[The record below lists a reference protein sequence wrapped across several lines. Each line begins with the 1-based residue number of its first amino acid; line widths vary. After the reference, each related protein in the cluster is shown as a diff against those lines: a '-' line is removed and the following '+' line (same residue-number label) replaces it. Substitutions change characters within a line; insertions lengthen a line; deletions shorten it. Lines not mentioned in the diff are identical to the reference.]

1 MENLL
6 NVRNIKEICSM
17 KIIPL
22 KEGNFSASKTKDFTL
37 LTEENFDK
45 VGGIKM
51 SVQPFLIITE
61 NDHILL
67 DAGIGWKNESG
78 TTVISEI
85 LKRENIHP
93 DQITKLLLSHLH
105 KDHIDGA
112 VTVTDNGFKATFPDA
127 QIYIQKRELDFAME
141 KKGNPSF
148 DFTILEQLVQLPNI
162 TWMEED
168 EGQITD
174 EISYEVVGG
183 HTPFMQV
190 FWIRENG
197 ETAFYGA
204 DDLPQASYLK
214 YHVAYKSDFDGRKAM
229 ELRLK
234 WEKEAKENRWKV
246 LLYHDLERNVIE
258 IKKKNGLNFIKPF
271 INIKFRRNIEFLS
284 DPVFPVLYR
293 LRCYKNTS
301 CNFLS
306 GHIELK
312 VNTKDQ
318 FRIFKGR
325 LYSG

>member
-1 MENLL
+1 MD
-6 NVRNIKEICSM
+6 VRNIKEICNM

-61 NDHILL
+61 NDYILL

-105 KDHIDGA
+105 KDHIEGA
-112 VTVTDNGFKATFPDA
+112 VTVTDNDFEATFPNA

-141 KKGNPSF
+141 NKGNPSF
-148 DFTILEQLVQLPNI
+148 DFTILEQLIQLPDI
-162 TWMEED
+162 IWMDED
-168 EGQITD
+168 QGQITD

-190 FWIRENG
+190 FWIKENG

-234 WEKEAKENRWKV
+234 WEKEAKENHWKV
-246 LLYHDLERNVIE
+246 LLYHDLERAVIE
-258 IKKKNGLNFIKPF
+258 I
-271 INIKFRRNIEFLS
+271 
-284 DPVFPVLYR
+284 
-293 LRCYKNTS
+293 
-301 CNFLS
+301 
-306 GHIELK
+306 
-312 VNTKDQ
+312 
-318 FRIFKGR
+318 
-325 LYSG
+325 

>member
-61 NDHILL
+61 NDYILL

-93 DQITKLLLSHLH
+93 DQITRLLLSHLH
-105 KDHIDGA
+105 KDHIEGA
-112 VTVTDNGFKATFPDA
+112 VTVTYNDFEATFPNA

-141 KKGNPSF
+141 NKGNPSF
-148 DFTILEQLVQLPNI
+148 DFTILEQLIQLPNI
-162 TWMEED
+162 IWMDED
-168 EGQITD
+168 QGQITD

-234 WEKEAKENRWKV
+234 WEKEAKENHWKV
-246 LLYHDLERNVIE
+246 LLYHDLERAVIE
-258 IKKKNGLNFIKPF
+258 I
-271 INIKFRRNIEFLS
+271 
-284 DPVFPVLYR
+284 
-293 LRCYKNTS
+293 
-301 CNFLS
+301 
-306 GHIELK
+306 
-312 VNTKDQ
+312 
-318 FRIFKGR
+318 
-325 LYSG
+325 